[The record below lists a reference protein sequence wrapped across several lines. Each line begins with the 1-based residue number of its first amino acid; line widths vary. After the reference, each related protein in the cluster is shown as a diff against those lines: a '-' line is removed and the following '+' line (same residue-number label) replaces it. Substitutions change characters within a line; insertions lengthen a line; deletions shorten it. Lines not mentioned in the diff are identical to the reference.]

1 MISNDLKDNEI
12 KKTGFFSNFLNFSK
26 KIFFIKEK
34 HEQGNISRLKFFLL
48 NFIVLSLIEEFSN
61 ALLTGN
67 ISLFSSVLIYFI
79 INYFTLR
86 YSIILKLR
94 RINDITEYS
103 IKDKNYFLKY
113 FNNVL
118 LINILFLFFL
128 SLTLALSI
136 PSFENLPIEENAITF
151 YILFAFI
158 FVLAFIFFIY
168 VTIFNIKLIFFKKIK
183 IDQVNNTVKNKI
195 EEVKEQQV
203 KKELEN

>member
-67 ISLFSSVLIYFI
+67 ISLFSGVLIYFI

-128 SLTLALSI
+128 SLTLAISI
-136 PSFENLPIEENAITF
+136 PSFENLPIEENVVTF
-151 YILFAFI
+151 YILFTLI

-168 VTIFNIKLIFFKKIK
+168 VAIFNIKLIFFKKIK
-183 IDQVNNTVKNKI
+183 IVQENKK
-195 EEVKEQQV
+195 EEKEQQV
-203 KKELEN
+203 KKELEI

>member
-12 KKTGFFSNFLNFSK
+12 KKTGLFSNFLNFSK

-48 NFIVLSLIEEFSN
+48 NFIVLSLIEEVPN
-61 ALLTGN
+61 ALLAGN
-67 ISLFSSVLIYFI
+67 VSLFSSTLIYFI

-128 SLTLALSI
+128 SLTLALLI
-136 PSFENLPIEENAITF
+136 PSFENLPIKENVVTF
-151 YILFAFI
+151 YILFALI

-168 VTIFNIKLIFFKKIK
+168 VAIFNIKLIFFKKIK
-183 IDQVNNTVKNKI
+183 IDQENKK
-195 EEVKEQQV
+195 EEKEQQV
-203 KKELEN
+203 KKELEI

>member
-48 NFIVLSLIEEFSN
+48 NFIVLSLIEEVPN
-61 ALLTGN
+61 ALLAGN
-67 ISLFSSVLIYFI
+67 VSLFSSTLIYFI

-128 SLTLALSI
+128 SLTLALLI
-136 PSFENLPIEENAITF
+136 PSFENLPIKENVVTF
-151 YILFAFI
+151 YILFALI

-168 VTIFNIKLIFFKKIK
+168 VAIFNIKLIFFKKIK
-183 IDQVNNTVKNKI
+183 IDQENKK
-195 EEVKEQQV
+195 EEKEQQNKL
-203 KKELEN
+203 KKNLKFN

>member
-1 MISNDLKDNEI
+1 MP
-12 KKTGFFSNFLNFSK
+12 
-26 KIFFIKEK
+26 
-34 HEQGNISRLKFFLL
+34 
-48 NFIVLSLIEEFSN
+48 N
-61 ALLTGN
+61 ALLAGN
-67 ISLFSSVLIYFI
+67 VSLFSSTLIYFI

-128 SLTLALSI
+128 SLTLALLI
-136 PSFENLPIEENAITF
+136 PSFENLPIKENVVTF
-151 YILFAFI
+151 YILFALI

-168 VTIFNIKLIFFKKIK
+168 VAIFNIKLIFFKKIK

>member
-1 MISNDLKDNEI
+1 MISNYLKDNEI
-12 KKTGFFSNFLNFSK
+12 KKTGLFSNFLNFSK

-48 NFIVLSLIEEFSN
+48 NFIVLSLIEEVPN
-61 ALLTGN
+61 ALLAGN
-67 ISLFSSVLIYFI
+67 VSLFSSTLIYFI

-128 SLTLALSI
+128 SLTLALLI
-136 PSFENLPIEENAITF
+136 PSFENLPIKENVVTF
-151 YILFAFI
+151 YILFALI

-168 VTIFNIKLIFFKKIK
+168 VAIFNIKLIFFKKIK
-183 IDQVNNTVKNKI
+183 IDQENKK
-195 EEVKEQQV
+195 EEKEQQV
-203 KKELEN
+203 KKELEI

>member
-67 ISLFSSVLIYFI
+67 ISLFSGVLIYFI

-103 IKDKNYFLKY
+103 IKNKNYFLKY

-128 SLTLALSI
+128 SLTLTLALSI
-136 PSFENLPIEENAITF
+136 PSFEKLPIEENAITF
-151 YILFAFI
+151 YILFALI

-168 VTIFNIKLIFFKKIK
+168 VAIFNIKLIFFKKIK
-183 IDQVNNTVKNKI
+183 IEQENKK
-195 EEVKEQQV
+195 EEKEQQV
-203 KKELEN
+203 KKELEI

>member
-1 MISNDLKDNEI
+1 M
-12 KKTGFFSNFLNFSK
+12 
-26 KIFFIKEK
+26 
-34 HEQGNISRLKFFLL
+34 
-48 NFIVLSLIEEFSN
+48 
-61 ALLTGN
+61 
-67 ISLFSSVLIYFI
+67 FSSTLIYFI

-128 SLTLALSI
+128 SLTLALLI
-136 PSFENLPIEENAITF
+136 PSFENLPIKENVVTF
-151 YILFAFI
+151 YILFALI

-168 VTIFNIKLIFFKKIK
+168 VAIFNIKLIFFKKIK
-183 IDQVNNTVKNKI
+183 IDQENKK
-195 EEVKEQQV
+195 EEKEQQV
-203 KKELEN
+203 KKELEI

>member
-34 HEQGNISRLKFFLL
+34 HEHGNISRLKFFLL
-48 NFIVLSLIEEFSN
+48 NFIVLSLIEEVPN
-61 ALLTGN
+61 ALLAGN
-67 ISLFSSVLIYFI
+67 VSLFSSTLIYFI

-128 SLTLALSI
+128 SLTLVLLI
-136 PSFENLPIEENAITF
+136 PSFENLPIKENVVTF
-151 YILFAFI
+151 YILFALI

-168 VTIFNIKLIFFKKIK
+168 VAIFNIKLIFFKKIK
-183 IDQVNNTVKNKI
+183 IDQENKK
-195 EEVKEQQV
+195 EEKEQQV
-203 KKELEN
+203 KKELEI

>member
-1 MISNDLKDNEI
+1 M
-12 KKTGFFSNFLNFSK
+12 
-26 KIFFIKEK
+26 
-34 HEQGNISRLKFFLL
+34 

-61 ALLTGN
+61 SLLTGN
-67 ISLFSSVLIYFI
+67 ISLFSGVLIYFI
-79 INYFTLR
+79 INYFTLW

-128 SLTLALSI
+128 SLTLALLI
-136 PSFENLPIEENAITF
+136 PSFENLPIKENVVTF
-151 YILFAFI
+151 YILFALI

-168 VTIFNIKLIFFKKIK
+168 VAIFNIKLIFFKKIK
-183 IDQVNNTVKNKI
+183 IDQENKK
-195 EEVKEQQV
+195 EEKEQQV
-203 KKELEN
+203 KKELEI

>member
-34 HEQGNISRLKFFLL
+34 HEHGNISRLKFFLL
-48 NFIVLSLIEEFSN
+48 NFIVLSLIEEVPN
-61 ALLTGN
+61 ALLAGN
-67 ISLFSSVLIYFI
+67 VSLFSSTLIYFI

-128 SLTLALSI
+128 SLTLALLI
-136 PSFENLPIEENAITF
+136 PSFENLPIKENVVTF
-151 YILFAFI
+151 YILFALI

-168 VTIFNIKLIFFKKIK
+168 VAIFNIKLIFFKKIK
-183 IDQVNNTVKNKI
+183 IDQENKK
-195 EEVKEQQV
+195 EEKEQQV
-203 KKELEN
+203 KKELEI